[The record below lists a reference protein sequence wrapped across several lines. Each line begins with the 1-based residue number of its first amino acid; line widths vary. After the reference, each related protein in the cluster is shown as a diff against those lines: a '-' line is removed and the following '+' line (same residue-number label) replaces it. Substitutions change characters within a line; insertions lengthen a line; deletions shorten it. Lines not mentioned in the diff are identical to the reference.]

1 MSYAAAAE
9 TLMRRKMLEDIYDR
23 MTDDEKRLFVQ
34 LSMQDKSHT
43 EIMQALQQQQ
53 AQLADLRNRQQT
65 FGQDF
70 ASNILGNAAWDGTL
84 WLFRRL
90 LR

>member
-1 MSYAAAAE
+1 MSYATAAE
-9 TLMRRKMLEDIYDR
+9 TLMRRKMLEGIYDR